1 MATRR
6 NPRFKEARRLGLNVH
21 GHPKAM
27 ERADGTFN
35 RKKRN
40 LSNYGEQLI
49 EKQRLRA
56 YYGLLEKQFSKNV
69 ENAMKEPGVTG
80 NNLIKNLEM
89 RLDNLVYRIGFAR
102 SIRQARQMVSHGLIK
117 VDGEKVDWP
126 SYKIEPGMEISLRSD
141 QKKNDHFKE
150 NYQDRTLEKLSY
162 INRDLD
168 NFSAIINSEPE
179 IKEIPI
185 VIDVQLVVEYYA
197 K

>member
-1 MATRR
+1 LANKR

-35 RKKRN
+35 RKSRN

-56 YYGLLEKQFSKNV
+56 YYGLLEKQFSKYV
-69 ENAMKEPGVTG
+69 EKAIKETGVTG

-89 RLDNLVYRIGFAR
+89 RLDNLVYRVGFAR

-126 SYKIEPGMEISLRSD
+126 SYKIEPGMEIALRSD
-141 QKKNDHFKE
+141 QRNNDHFRE

-162 INRDLD
+162 ISRDLD
-168 NFSAIINSEPE
+168 NFSAIINGYPK
-179 IKEIPI
+179 IDEIPI

>member
-89 RLDNLVYRIGFAR
+89 RLDNLVYRVGFAR
-102 SIRQARQMVSHGLIK
+102 SIRQARQMVSHGLIR

-126 SYKIEPGMEISLRSD
+126 SYQIEPGMEISLRSD
-141 QKKNDHFKE
+141 QRKNDHFRE

-162 INRDLD
+162 ITRDLD
-168 NFSAIINSEPE
+168 NFSAIINGEPE

>member
-89 RLDNLVYRIGFAR
+89 RLDNLVYRVGFAR
-102 SIRQARQMVSHGLIK
+102 SIRQARQMVSHGLIR

-126 SYKIEPGMEISLRSD
+126 SYQIEPGMEISLRSD

>member
-1 MATRR
+1 MATKR

-27 ERADGTFN
+27 NRADGSFN
-35 RKKRN
+35 RKNRN

-56 YYGLLEKQFSKNV
+56 YYGLLEKQFSKYV
-69 ENAMKEPGVTG
+69 ENAMKEPGITG
-80 NNLIKNLEM
+80 NNLIRNLEM

-126 SYKIEPGMEISLRSD
+126 SYQIEPGMEISLRSD
-141 QKKNDHFKE
+141 QRKNDHFRE
-150 NYQDRTLEKLSY
+150 NYQDRTLKKLSY
-162 INRDLD
+162 ITRDID
-168 NFSAIINSEPE
+168 NFSAVINGEPE

>member
-1 MATRR
+1 M
-6 NPRFKEARRLGLNVH
+6 FMDILKQWKELMGLLIE
-21 GHPKAM
+21 KT
-27 ERADGTFN
+27 EICQT
-35 RKKRN
+35 
-40 LSNYGEQLI
+40 YGEQLI

-56 YYGLLEKQFSKNV
+56 YYGLLEKQFSKYV

-80 NNLIKNLEM
+80 NNLIRNLEM

-102 SIRQARQMVSHGLIK
+102 SIRQARQMVSHGLIR

-141 QKKNDHFKE
+141 QRKNDHFRE

-162 INRDLD
+162 ITRDID
-168 NFSAIINSEPE
+168 NFSAIINGEPE

-185 VIDVQLVVEYYA
+185 VIDVQLVCRILC
-197 K
+197 

>member
-1 MATRR
+1 MANKR

-27 ERADGTFN
+27 ERADGTFS
-35 RKKRN
+35 RKNRN

-56 YYGLLEKQFSKNV
+56 YYGLLEKQFSKYV

-89 RLDNLVYRIGFAR
+89 RLDNIVYRIGFAR
-102 SIRQARQMVSHGLIK
+102 STRQARQMVSHGLIK
-117 VDGEKVDWP
+117 VDGEKLDWP
-126 SYKIEPGMEISLRSD
+126 SYKIEAGMKISLRSD
-141 QKKNDHFKE
+141 QRKNDHFKE

-168 NFSAIINSEPE
+168 DFSAIINGEPE

-185 VIDVQLVVEYYA
+185 VIDVQLLVEYYA

>member
-6 NPRFKEARRLGLNVH
+6 NPKFKEARRLGLNVH

-35 RKKRN
+35 RKNRN

-49 EKQRLRA
+49 EKQRLRT
-56 YYGLLEKQFSKNV
+56 YYGLLEKQFSKYV
-69 ENAMKEPGVTG
+69 ENAMKEPGITG
-80 NNLIKNLEM
+80 NNLIRNLEM

-102 SIRQARQMVSHGLIK
+102 SIRQARQMVSHGLIR

-141 QKKNDHFKE
+141 QRKNDHFRE

-162 INRDLD
+162 ITRDID
-168 NFSAIINSEPE
+168 NFSAIINGEPE

>member
-1 MATRR
+1 MANKRK
-6 NPRFKEARRLGLNVH
+6 PRFKEARRLGLNVH

-35 RKKRN
+35 RKSRN

-56 YYGLLEKQFSKNV
+56 YYGLLEKQFSKYV

-89 RLDNLVYRIGFAR
+89 RLDNLVYRVGFAR
-102 SIRQARQMVSHGLIK
+102 SIRQARQMVSHGLIR
-117 VDGEKVDWP
+117 VDGEKLDWP

-141 QKKNDHFKE
+141 QRKNDHFRE

-162 INRDLD
+162 ISRDLD
-168 NFSAIINSEPE
+168 DFSAIINGYPE
-179 IKEIPI
+179 IDEIPI

>member
-1 MATRR
+1 MANKR

-27 ERADGTFN
+27 ERADGTFS
-35 RKKRN
+35 RKNRN

-56 YYGLLEKQFSKNV
+56 YYGLLEKQFSKYV

-89 RLDNLVYRIGFAR
+89 RLDNIVYRIGFAR
-102 SIRQARQMVSHGLIK
+102 STRQARQMVSHGLIK
-117 VDGEKVDWP
+117 VDGQKLDWP
-126 SYKIEPGMEISLRSD
+126 SYKIEAGMKISLRSD
-141 QKKNDHFKE
+141 QRKNDHFKE

-168 NFSAIINSEPE
+168 DFSAIINGEPE

-185 VIDVQLVVEYYA
+185 VINVQLVVEYYA

>member
-35 RKKRN
+35 RKNRN

-56 YYGLLEKQFSKNV
+56 YYGLLEKQFSKYV
-69 ENAMKEPGVTG
+69 ENAMKEPGITG
-80 NNLIKNLEM
+80 NNLIRNLEM

-102 SIRQARQMVSHGLIK
+102 SIRQARQMVSHGLIR

-141 QKKNDHFKE
+141 QRKNDHFRE

-162 INRDLD
+162 ITRDID
-168 NFSAIINSEPE
+168 NFSAIINGEPE

>member
-1 MATRR
+1 MATKR

-56 YYGLLEKQFSKNV
+56 YYNLLEKQFSKYV
-69 ENAMKEPGVTG
+69 EEAMKEPGVTG

-89 RLDNLVYRIGFAR
+89 RLDNLVYRVGFAR

-117 VDGEKVDWP
+117 IDGEKIDWP

-141 QKKNDHFKE
+141 QRKNDHFRE

-162 INRDLD
+162 ITRDLD
-168 NFSAIINSEPE
+168 NFSAIINGYPE
-179 IKEIPI
+179 ISEIPI

>member
-1 MATRR
+1 MANKR

-27 ERADGTFN
+27 ERADGTFS
-35 RKKRN
+35 RKNRN

-56 YYGLLEKQFSKNV
+56 YYGLLEKQFSKYV

-89 RLDNLVYRIGFAR
+89 RLDNIVYRIGFAR
-102 SIRQARQMVSHGLIK
+102 STRQARQMVSHGLIK
-117 VDGEKVDWP
+117 VDGEKLDWP
-126 SYKIEPGMEISLRSD
+126 SYKIEAGMKISLRSD
-141 QKKNDHFKE
+141 QRKNDHFKE

-168 NFSAIINSEPE
+168 DFSAIINGEPE

>member
-35 RKKRN
+35 RKNRN

-56 YYGLLEKQFSKNV
+56 YYGLLEKQFSKYV
-69 ENAMKEPGVTG
+69 ENAMKEPGITG
-80 NNLIKNLEM
+80 NNLIRNLEM

-102 SIRQARQMVSHGLIK
+102 SIRQARQMVSHGLIR

-141 QKKNDHFKE
+141 QRKNDHFRE

-162 INRDLD
+162 ITRDVD
-168 NFSAIINSEPE
+168 NFSAIINGEPE

>member
-1 MATRR
+1 MANKR

-27 ERADGTFN
+27 ERADGTFS
-35 RKKRN
+35 RKNRN

-56 YYGLLEKQFSKNV
+56 YYGLLEKQFSKYV

-89 RLDNLVYRIGFAR
+89 RLDNIVYRIGFAR
-102 SIRQARQMVSHGLIK
+102 STRQARQMVSHGLIK
-117 VDGEKVDWP
+117 VDGEKLDWP
-126 SYKIEPGMEISLRSD
+126 SYKIEAGMKISLRSD
-141 QKKNDHFKE
+141 QRKNDHFKE

-168 NFSAIINSEPE
+168 DFSAIINGEPE

-185 VIDVQLVVEYYA
+185 VINVQLVVEYYA

>member
-1 MATRR
+1 MANKR

-35 RKKRN
+35 RKNRN

-56 YYGLLEKQFSKNV
+56 YYGLLEKQFSKYV
-69 ENAMKEPGVTG
+69 DNAIKEPGVTG

-102 SIRQARQMVSHGLIK
+102 SIRQARQMVSHGLIR
-117 VDGEKVDWP
+117 VDGEKLDWP
-126 SYKIEPGMEISLRSD
+126 SYQIEPGMEISLRPD
-141 QKKNDHFKE
+141 QRKNDHFRE

-162 INRDLD
+162 LSRDLD
-168 NFSAIINSEPE
+168 NYSAIISGAPE
-179 IKEIPI
+179 IEEIPI
-185 VIDVQLVVEYYA
+185 LIDVQLVVEYYA

>member
-1 MATRR
+1 LATRR

-35 RKKRN
+35 RKNRN

-56 YYGLLEKQFSKNV
+56 YYGLLEKQFSKYV
-69 ENAMKEPGVTG
+69 ENAMKEPGITG
-80 NNLIKNLEM
+80 NNLIRNLEM

-102 SIRQARQMVSHGLIK
+102 SIRQARQMVSHGLIR

-141 QKKNDHFKE
+141 QRKNDHFRE

-162 INRDLD
+162 ITRDID
-168 NFSAIINSEPE
+168 NFSAIINGEPE

>member
-1 MATRR
+1 LATRR

-35 RKKRN
+35 RKNRN

-56 YYGLLEKQFSKNV
+56 YYGLLEKQFSKYV
-69 ENAMKEPGVTG
+69 ENAMKEPGITG
-80 NNLIKNLEM
+80 NNLIRNLEM

-102 SIRQARQMVSHGLIK
+102 SIRQARQIVSHGLIR

-141 QKKNDHFKE
+141 QRKNDHFRE

-162 INRDLD
+162 ITRDID
-168 NFSAIINSEPE
+168 NFSAIINGEPE

>member
-1 MATRR
+1 MANKR

-35 RKKRN
+35 RKSRN

-56 YYGLLEKQFSKNV
+56 YYGLLEKQFSKYV
-69 ENAMKEPGVTG
+69 EKAIKETGVTG

-89 RLDNLVYRIGFAR
+89 RLDNLVYRVGFAR

-126 SYKIEPGMEISLRSD
+126 SYKIEPGMEIALRSD
-141 QKKNDHFKE
+141 QRNNDHFRE

-162 INRDLD
+162 ISRDLD
-168 NFSAIINSEPE
+168 NFSAIINGYPK
-179 IKEIPI
+179 IDEIPI

>member
-35 RKKRN
+35 RKNRN

-56 YYGLLEKQFSKNV
+56 YYGLLEKQFSKYV
-69 ENAMKEPGVTG
+69 ENAMKEPGITG
-80 NNLIKNLEM
+80 NNLIRNLEM

-102 SIRQARQMVSHGLIK
+102 SIRQARQIVSHGLIR

-141 QKKNDHFKE
+141 QRKNDHFRE

-162 INRDLD
+162 ITRDID
-168 NFSAIINSEPE
+168 NFSAIINGEPE

>member
-1 MATRR
+1 LATRR

-89 RLDNLVYRIGFAR
+89 RLDNLVYRVGFAR
-102 SIRQARQMVSHGLIK
+102 SIRQARQMVSHGLIR

-126 SYKIEPGMEISLRSD
+126 SYQIEPGMEISLRSD

>member
-1 MATRR
+1 LATRR

-35 RKKRN
+35 RKNRN

-56 YYGLLEKQFSKNV
+56 YYSLLEKQFSKYV

-80 NNLIKNLEM
+80 NNLIRNLEM
-89 RLDNLVYRIGFAR
+89 RLDNLVYRTGFAR
-102 SIRQARQMVSHGLIK
+102 SIRQARQMVSHGLIR

-126 SYKIEPGMEISLRSD
+126 SYQIEPGMEISLRSD
-141 QKKNDHFKE
+141 QRKNDHFRE
-150 NYQDRTLEKLSY
+150 NFQDRTLEKLSY

-168 NFSAIINSEPE
+168 NFSAIINGEPE

>member
-35 RKKRN
+35 RKNRN

-56 YYGLLEKQFSKNV
+56 YYGLLEKQFSKYV
-69 ENAMKEPGVTG
+69 ENAMKEPGITG
-80 NNLIKNLEM
+80 NNLIRNLEM

-102 SIRQARQMVSHGLIK
+102 SIRQARQMVSHGLIR
-117 VDGEKVDWP
+117 VDDEKVDWP
-126 SYKIEPGMEISLRSD
+126 SYQIEPGMEISLRSD
-141 QKKNDHFKE
+141 QRKNDHFRE

-162 INRDLD
+162 ITRDLD
-168 NFSAIINSEPE
+168 NFSAIINGEPE